1 MSTSGKIGTDE
12 AGKGDYFGPL
22 VVAAF
27 WIEADKIDKIK
38 DLGVRDSKLV
48 SDNRVLN
55 LATELENIGQYSVVS
70 IGPTRY
76 NELFAKMKNLNR
88 ILAWGHA
95 RAIENILEKVEAD
108 EVISDKFGDEDYIK
122 NALLEKGRRVNLVQK
137 VKAESEPVVAAASI
151 LARAEFLKRLQRLSE
166 QSGIELPKG
175 ASDKVDEVAR
185 RLVQLKGEVFLN
197 SVAKFHFKNTQR
209 ILCTKSS

>member
-1 MSTSGKIGTDE
+1 MPVNGKIGTDE

-27 WIEADKIDKIK
+27 WIEEDRIDKIK
-38 DLGVRDSKLV
+38 ELGVRDSKLV
-48 SDNRVLN
+48 SDSRVLA
-55 LATELENIGQYSVVS
+55 LATELEKIGRSSVVS
-70 IGPTRY
+70 MGPARY

-95 RAIENILEKVEAD
+95 RAIENILEKAEAG
-108 EVISDKFGDEDYIK
+108 EVISDKFGDENYIK

-137 VKAESEPVVAAASI
+137 VKAEQEPVVAAASI
-151 LARAEFLKRLQRLSE
+151 LARAEFLKRLQKLSE
-166 QSGIELPKG
+166 QTGIELPKG

-185 RLVQLKGEVFLN
+185 KIVQIKGEESL
-197 SVAKFHFKNTQR
+197 SQVAKLHFKNTQR
-209 ILCTKSS
+209 VLCTKSS